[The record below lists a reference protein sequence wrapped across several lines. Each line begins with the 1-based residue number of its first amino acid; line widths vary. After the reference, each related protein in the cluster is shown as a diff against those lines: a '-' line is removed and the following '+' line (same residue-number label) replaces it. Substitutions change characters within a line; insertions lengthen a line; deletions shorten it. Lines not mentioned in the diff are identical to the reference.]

1 MGPQSQAAA
10 QPSPSRLVSID
21 LVRVF
26 AMALMVQGHTLDVLL
41 TPSVQSAPWY
51 NFWLFCRGFTAP
63 TFMMLA
69 GFSFALAT
77 MKRWEEHL
85 HVGAATWKRLRRF
98 AFFVLLGYSMRIPV
112 HSLRDFRWVSGDG
125 WRAFLEVDVLQ
136 TIGLTLIAL
145 QLLLLATRS
154 KRAFGIG
161 SAVLAIVIAFGA
173 PLAWNSGLVNSL
185 PLALRSALIGTA
197 GSPFP
202 LLPWAAYLFVG
213 AALGTAYVTLAHST
227 VRFLQYSIPVGLLL
241 ILSGIRLESVS
252 LHLYGAANFWPSTPH
267 LFLTRV
273 GFVLTLMGVATFAE
287 RFLPVSPSTARS
299 LAEESLVVYFV
310 HVSLL
315 YGSIWN
321 PGLKQYMGGTM
332 GFAHAY
338 LYVIALVSMMLTMA
352 FYWNRAKKQHPVPS
366 LAFRTALFA
375 MAAIAVA

>member
-1 MGPQSQAAA
+1 MDQQFRSQ
-10 QPSPSRLVSID
+10 PRLVSVD

-41 TPSVQSAPWY
+41 TPAVQSAPWY

-77 MKRWEEHL
+77 IKRWEDHITL
-85 HVGAATWKRLRRF
+85 RAPVWKRLRRF

-112 HSLRDFRWVSGDG
+112 HSLRDFKWVNESGWQG
-125 WRAFLEVDVLQ
+125 FLQMDVLQ

-145 QLLLLATRS
+145 ELLVLALRS
-154 KRAFGIG
+154 KKLFA
-161 SAVLAIVIAFGA
+161 AVSGALAIIIAFGA
-173 PLAWNSGLVNSL
+173 PLAWNSSLLNSL
-185 PLALRSALIGTA
+185 PLALRSALLGTA

-202 LLPWAAYLFVG
+202 LLPWSAYIFLG
-213 AALGTAYVTLAHST
+213 AALGTAYAAVGQWSARVL
-227 VRFLQYSIPVGLLL
+227 RYSIPVGLFL
-241 ILSGIRLESVS
+241 ILAGVQLQPVS
-252 LHLYGAANFWPSTPH
+252 LHIYGGQNFWPTTPH
-267 LFLTRV
+267 LFLARV
-273 GFVLTLMGVATFAE
+273 GFVTAIIGIASMAE
-287 RFLPVSPSTARS
+287 SWIPLKASTVRS

-321 PGLKQYMGGTM
+321 PGLKQFAGGTM

-338 LYVIALVSMMLTMA
+338 LYVIAMISLMLTMA
-352 FYWNRAKKQHPVPS
+352 YNWNRAKKSHPWPS
-366 LAFRTALFA
+366 FAFRTAVF
-375 MAAIAVA
+375 AVAVMAVS